1 MTFNV
6 LAEEK
11 SNAIEIQ
18 TPKDLKKYKKKL
30 RIEKKKCKNKE
41 KIRNIEQAIEDY
53 EAKKCGP
60 KVIQKP
66 VKTKP
71 SKSNES
77 EQMLEKEFQKN
88 KKFHQKN
95 DDFEKS
101 VKEER
106 RRRHEEFLEKKEFD
120 RKIAVAK
127 KRAVR
132 RYIKLFTKWQECRKR
147 IKKIYSTIFSQ
158 WKFLMN
164 LKKHI
169 QGKNNQQKKIIF
181 EKWKKSFIRKAK
193 INAMSIKRFFNQ
205 WKNRKTCPVCLE
217 MTACSSVF
225 ECGPAHRKHSMCNEC
240 ADSWFKSENKY
251 YTRIEQKFDPA
262 NSCPLCRKEI
272 KKNDTIIKYNPQ
284 YINTEV
290 SIIDI
295 LEEKFISGIKAIE
308 FYEDSLYG
316 CNMLQQNVIIIESN
330 RELIDIYKS
339 IRGEKGMR
347 YAEYFIEEVVDTLD
361 YRIEIKEFIVDH
373 FRFKLYP
380 SVMPYLRRMSRGAST
395 LVHLPN
401 DWHKFGKLPDDWRNK
416 CNILNNYEHNKHGP
430 DEWNCSKCGERCN
443 SSNDDSKC
451 TRCNTKIPD
460 VSKLFGSEWICCN
473 KCYGPHIQTCKE
485 FCNNK
490 KPEYEHRPF
499 FSINRYMR
507 KKNGESNYF
516 YSPLTADRN
525 VSKYHFEHINNPSF
539 Y

>member
-18 TPKDLKKYKKKL
+18 NSKDLKKYKKKL

-41 KIRNIEQAIEDY
+41 KIQNIEQAIQDY
-53 EAKKCGP
+53 EGKKCGS
-60 KVIQKP
+60 KIIQKL
-66 VKTKP
+66 VKMKP

-77 EQMLEKEFQKN
+77 DQMLEKEFQKN

-106 RRRHEEFLEKKEFD
+106 RRRHEEFKEKKEFD
-120 RKIAVAK
+120 RKKTVAK
-127 KRAVR
+127 KRAVK
-132 RYIKLFTKWQECRKR
+132 RYMKMFIEWTECRKR
-147 IKKIYSTIFSQ
+147 IMKIYSTIFSE
-158 WKFLMN
+158 WKILMN
-164 LKKHI
+164 LMKYI

-181 EKWKKSFIRKAK
+181 EKWKTSFICKAK

-205 WKNRKTCPVCLE
+205 WKNSKACTVCYE
-217 MTACSSVF
+217 MIPCSSVF
-225 ECGPAHRKHSMCNEC
+225 KCGHSMCNGC
-240 ADSWFKSENKY
+240 ANSWFKSENKY
-251 YTRIEQKFDPA
+251 YTRIQQKFDPA

-284 YINTEV
+284 YINTEE

-316 CNMLQQNVIIIESN
+316 CNVLQQNVIIIESN
-330 RELIDIYKS
+330 QELIDIYKS

-347 YAEYFIEEVVDTLD
+347 YAEYFIEEVVDMLD

-380 SVMPYLRRMSRGAST
+380 SIMHYLQRMKWLAGSGRRGCASIAY
-395 LVHLPN
+395 LAE
-401 DWHKFGKLPDDWRNK
+401 DWKKFGKVPDDWRNK
-416 CNILNNYEHNKHGP
+416 CNILNNYHGP

-443 SSNDDSKC
+443 SSNNDSKC
-451 TRCNTKIPD
+451 TRCNTQMND

-473 KCYGPHIQTCKE
+473 KCYGPHIKKCQE
-485 FCNNK
+485 DFCNNE

-507 KKNGESNYF
+507 KKNGEINYF
-516 YSPLTADRN
+516 YSPLTADAN
-525 VSKYHFEHINNPSF
+525 ISKSHFEHINNPSF